1 MSKGMTIVEAIKIVL
16 EDIKKPLAYREV
28 YNEII
33 KRDLY
38 QFGAKFPEGVVNSKL
53 RKHCFGL
60 DFPSSSPVKHFVINS
75 KSGKVTKYSIYK
87 KTTKSS
93 AIKLTS
99 PSKWENDL
107 LPEEKLQKAYFE
119 HRSNIKQ
126 LLLDEILSSDP
137 AFFERLVVDLLLTM
151 GYGGDFPDA
160 GFVNGKPGD
169 GGIDGIIKEDK
180 LGLDKIYIQ
189 AKRYTAKPIGRPD
202 LQQFVGAME
211 NVQKGVFITTSSFA
225 GTAKTYAEKQ
235 QKSLVL
241 IDGETLC
248 DFMLTHGVGVSKVK
262 PYYTY
267 KIDMDYF
274 EDN

>member
-1 MSKGMTIVEAIKIVL
+1 MTIVEAIKAVL
-16 EDIKKPLAYREV
+16 EDVKNPLTYRQI
-28 YNEII
+28 YDEII
-33 KRDLY
+33 KRSLY
-38 QFGAKFPEGVVNSKL
+38 EFGAKSPEGVVNSKL

-60 DFPSSSPVKHFVINS
+60 DFPSSSPVKHFVVNS
-75 KSGKVTKYSIYK
+75 KNGKVTKYSLYK
-87 KTTKSS
+87 ATTKAS
-93 AIKLTS
+93 AIEVDVVN
-99 PSKWENDL
+99 KWENDL

-119 HRSNIKQ
+119 HRVNIKQ

-160 GFVNGKPGD
+160 GLVNGRPGD

-189 AKRYTAKPIGRPD
+189 AKRYATKTIGRPD

-225 GTAKTYAEKQ
+225 KTAKNYAEKQ

-267 KIDMDYF
+267 KIDTDYF
-274 EDN
+274 VDD